1 MLIANDMLGVSLAER
16 DSSEMI
22 ETWTADTLYLG
33 NVFLWD
39 GILIMLDLNALCLAI
54 LSCNETE
61 NQCYLG

>member
-16 DSSEMI
+16 NSSEMI
-22 ETWTADTLYLG
+22 GTWTADTLYLG

-54 LSCNETE
+54 VNYRETE
-61 NQCYLG
+61 NQSYLG